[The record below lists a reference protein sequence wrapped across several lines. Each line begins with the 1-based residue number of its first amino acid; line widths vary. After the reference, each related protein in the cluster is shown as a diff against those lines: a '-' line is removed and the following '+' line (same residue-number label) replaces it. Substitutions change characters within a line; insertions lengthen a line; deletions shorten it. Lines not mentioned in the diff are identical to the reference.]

1 MKLVYL
7 ISINGTIIYFIT
19 TIKPR
24 HCLSQGILE
33 RISKIL
39 GDTSNGLTGS
49 EISYFLQQCEIYDV
63 TPKMT
68 KWKRLYNAFASV
80 QNTNRCSNKILKFV
94 QTVLNPVRF
103 TDNQMFEI
111 KRKSINE
118 CLSYVGYELQL
129 NGRFREVTAASTI
142 CEAQQR
148 ANDLLANLQMRNAH
162 KEIFK
167 YCTSELVDKNYF
179 HAVFEACK
187 GLFARIR
194 QLSLV
199 NTDGIKLVEYVFNHP
214 VLVINSYKTKQDKD
228 EQKGFEAILEGL
240 CNMFRN
246 PEAHQ
251 PKIEWPVSEQDAL
264 EILSLIS
271 YCHRRLDNTR
281 RVE

>member
-1 MKLVYL
+1 MELRY
-7 ISINGTIIYFIT
+7 
-19 TIKPR
+19 
-24 HCLSQGILE
+24 CLNQGILE

-49 EISYFLQQCEIYDV
+49 EISYFLQQCNIKDV
-63 TPKMT
+63 TPEIT
-68 KWKRLYNAFASV
+68 KWKRLYSALASV
-80 QNTNRCSNKILKFV
+80 QNFDKCSNKILRFI
-94 QTVLNPVRF
+94 QIVLNPARF
-103 TDNQMFEI
+103 TDNQIFET
-111 KRKSINE
+111 KRKAINE
-118 CLSYVGYELQL
+118 CLSYVNNELQS
-129 NGRFREVTAASTI
+129 NGRFRVVTTAKTI
-142 CEAQQR
+142 SEAQQR
-148 ANDLLANLQMRNAH
+148 ANDLLVNLQMRNAH
-162 KEIFK
+162 QEIFK
-167 YCTSELVDKNYF
+167 YCTTELVDKNYF

-194 QLSLV
+194 QLSLI
-199 NTDGIKLVEYVFNHP
+199 NTDGIRLVEYVFNHP
-214 VLVINSYKTKQDKD
+214 ILVINSYKSKQEKD

-271 YCHRRLDNTR
+271 YCHRRLDNAK

>member
-1 MKLVYL
+1 MKLVC
-7 ISINGTIIYFIT
+7 STFIDNT
-19 TIKPR
+19 YILTVMELR
-24 HCLSQGILE
+24 YCLNQGILE

-49 EISYFLQQCEIYDV
+49 EISYFLQQCNIKDV
-63 TPKMT
+63 TPEIT
-68 KWKRLYNAFASV
+68 KWKRLYSALASV
-80 QNTNRCSNKILKFV
+80 QNFDKCSNKILRFI
-94 QTVLNPVRF
+94 QIVLNPARF
-103 TDNQMFEI
+103 TDNQIFET
-111 KRKSINE
+111 KRKAINE
-118 CLSYVGYELQL
+118 CLSYVGYELQS
-129 NGRFREVTAASTI
+129 NGRFRVVTTAKTI
-142 CEAQQR
+142 SEAQQR
-148 ANDLLANLQMRNAH
+148 ANDLLVNLQMRNAH
-162 KEIFK
+162 QEIFK
-167 YCTSELVDKNYF
+167 YCTTELVDKNYF

-194 QLSLV
+194 QLSLI
-199 NTDGIKLVEYVFNHP
+199 NTDGIRLVEYVFNHP
-214 VLVINSYKTKQDKD
+214 ILVISSYKSKQEKD

-271 YCHRRLDNTR
+271 YCHRRLDNAK